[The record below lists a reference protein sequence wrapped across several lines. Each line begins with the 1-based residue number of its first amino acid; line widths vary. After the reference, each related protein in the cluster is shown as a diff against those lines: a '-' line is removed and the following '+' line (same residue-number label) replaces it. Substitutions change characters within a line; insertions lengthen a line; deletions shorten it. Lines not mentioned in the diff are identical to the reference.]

1 MDFSELAKVR
11 QSDRKYFDRPVE
23 KEKIEQCLETVRL
36 SPSANNSQPWKFIV
50 VDDPALKDQ
59 VADCAASL
67 GMNKFTHQAP
77 VIVAVVLEKSGG
89 MSSMA
94 SVIQDKEYALLDLG
108 IAVNQFCLQAADI
121 GLGTCIIGW
130 FNEKRVKALLGVD
143 KKRRVPL
150 LISLGYP
157 DSPTRPKTRKPIE
170 NISDWNRC

>member
-11 QSDRKYFDRPVE
+11 QSDRKYSDRHVE
-23 KEKIEQCLETVRL
+23 QEKIDQCLETARL
-36 SPSANNSQPWKFIV
+36 SPSANNSQPWKFVV
-50 VDDPALKDQ
+50 VDDPALKEQ

-77 VIVAVVLEKSGG
+77 VLIAVVIEKNNTLSAT
-89 MSSMA
+89 A
-94 SVIQDKEYALLDLG
+94 SVLQGKEYHLIDIG

-130 FNEKRVKALLGVD
+130 FNEKKVKSLLGIE

-157 DSPTRPKTRKPIE
+157 DSPTRVKTRKPVGK
-170 NISDWNRC
+170 ISSYNKY